1 MGETN
6 RGFALLL
13 DGKVYPVNMNLF
25 FILNFL
31 YLLLI
36 SKKVCFSLDK

>member
-13 DGKVYPVNMNLF
+13 DGKVYPVNLNLPF
-25 FILNFL
+25 YFKFSILVINF
-31 YLLLI
+31 
-36 SKKVCFSLDK
+36 